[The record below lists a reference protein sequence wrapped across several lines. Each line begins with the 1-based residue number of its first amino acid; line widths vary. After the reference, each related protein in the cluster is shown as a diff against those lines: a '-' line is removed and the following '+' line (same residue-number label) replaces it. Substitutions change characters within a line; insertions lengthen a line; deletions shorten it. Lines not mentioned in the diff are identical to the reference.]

1 MKVVLKF
8 AEGSVV
14 SYMSKIKVEE
24 PVKKDGTIWLVLQ
37 GRYIVLDKDGYL
49 HDCQAHEIYEVQ
61 E

>member
-1 MKVVLKF
+1 
-8 AEGSVV
+8 
-14 SYMSKIKVEE
+14 MSKIKVEE